1 MRLTFDLRTLHGAR
15 GDDESERRVTIEDL
29 ALMARRPRAIAD
41 LLWGRR
47 YESTDVLVGRLPL
60 NGVLAGAMGLA
71 GLART
76 ERLRVDDGG
85 GPATVGRAR
94 YLARA
99 SARVATLLPQE
110 LISGRRLA
118 RSAARIA
125 ATPFALPAAAGRPR
139 SVAYLRPQPTLN
151 YMGAYVG
158 GAATHTTGVINGLID
173 DGVDVHVYATER
185 PERTDRAS
193 FTAVPLRR
201 LYSLV
206 HWLTLFEYSGDLVR
220 AAAPHQVD
228 AVYQRYALGSYAG
241 LELAQRLRVPYVLE
255 FNGSEIWA
263 ARNWGM
269 GRVPL
274 ADTLLAMEE
283 RNLRDAALIVV
294 VSDVLKEHLVDERGI
309 AADKVLVNPNGVDVD
324 ALARLRDRTPA
335 QWREATGRPEAPT
348 VGFVGTFGLWHGVK
362 VLPAMIE
369 AVGSGV
375 RWVLVGDGL
384 LHDEVR
390 GEIVAR
396 GLADRVELTG
406 VLPHE
411 RTVEALAACDVFV
424 SPHVP
429 NPDGSRF
436 FGSPTKLFEYM
447 GLGRPVVASDL
458 EQIGEV
464 IEHERTGLL
473 CPPGDADTAAAA
485 VTRLLGDATLRE
497 RLAAAA
503 LESAATRY
511 SWAAHA
517 RRILDALGA
526 APAPAL
532 AASRP
537 GQ

>member
-15 GDDESERRVTIEDL
+15 GDDETERRVTIEDL

-41 LLWGRR
+41 LLWGCR
-47 YESTDVLVGRLPL
+47 YETTDVLLGGLPL

-71 GLART
+71 GLTRAQQ
-76 ERLRVDDGG
+76 LRIDAGDG
-85 GPATVGRAR
+85 PRTVGRGR

-99 SARVATLLPQE
+99 TGRVATLLPHE
-110 LISGRRLA
+110 LASGARLA
-118 RSAARIA
+118 RRARRIA
-125 ATPFALPAAAGRPR
+125 ATPFAVPAAAGRPR

-158 GAATHTTGVINGLID
+158 GAATHTTGVINGLLD

-185 PERTDRAS
+185 PERTARAA
-193 FTAVPLRR
+193 FTPVPLRR

-206 HWLTLFEYSGDLVR
+206 HWLTLFAYSDDLVA
-220 AAAPHQVD
+220 AAAPRHAD

-241 LELAQRLRVPYVLE
+241 LELAQRLRVPFVLE

-263 ARNWGM
+263 ARHWGM

-283 RNLRDAALIVV
+283 RNLRDASLIVV
-294 VSDVLKEHLVDERGI
+294 VSDVLKEHLVDARGI
-309 AADKVLVNPNGVDVD
+309 PAEKVLVNPNGVDVA
-324 ALARLRDRTPA
+324 ALARLRERTPA

-362 VLPAMIE
+362 VLPAIID
-369 AVGSGV
+369 AVGPGV

-384 LHDEVR
+384 LHQEVR
-390 GEIVAR
+390 DEIAAR

-458 EQIGEV
+458 EQIGDV

-473 CPPGDADTAAAA
+473 GAPGDAAAAAAA
-485 VTRLLGDATLRE
+485 VSRLLGDAALRE
-497 RLAAAA
+497 RLATAA
-503 LESAATRY
+503 LDAAATRY

-517 RRILDALGA
+517 RRILDALDS

-532 AASRP
+532 AASR
-537 GQ
+537 QDA